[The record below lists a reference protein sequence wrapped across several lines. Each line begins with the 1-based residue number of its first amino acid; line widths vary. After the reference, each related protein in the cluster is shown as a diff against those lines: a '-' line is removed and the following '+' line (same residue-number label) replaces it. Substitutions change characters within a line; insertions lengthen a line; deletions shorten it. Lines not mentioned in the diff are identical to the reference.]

1 MMRHDLPVSLWSKS
15 SYSGDTHDQCLETQP
30 TRNGLIAVGDSKA
43 RALGAFTFPSAA
55 WEMFIQG
62 IKNDLV

>member
-30 TRNGLIAVGDSKA
+30 TWDGLIAVGDSKD
-43 RALGAFTFPSAA
+43 RGLGAFTFPSTA
-55 WEMFIQG
+55 WGIFIESV
-62 IKNDLV
+62 KNDVA